1 MVKSAGY
8 LSNFP
13 VRSSEL
19 RPTQMMRPST
29 MIEICFQEKYF
40 DFTGRASRSEF
51 GLFCLLST
59 FLGVLINAVIISI
72 GGFFEKWGGVVSYSL
87 VGIITLIFLIPFVAV
102 SARRLHDVGKSG
114 WYLLF
119 ILLPIIGWYFLITA
133 YTTEGSDFK
142 NAYGKVPVNDN

>member
-1 MVKSAGY
+1 
-8 LSNFP
+8 
-13 VRSSEL
+13 
-19 RPTQMMRPST
+19 
-29 MIEICFQEKYF
+29 
-40 DFTGRASRSEF
+40 
-51 GLFCLLST
+51 
-59 FLGVLINAVIISI
+59 VIISI

-102 SARRLHDVGKSG
+102 SARRLHDIGKSG